1 MNGALVKSMVDVVLP
16 CRSHEVEGIRRGS
29 LEASRAVLSLV
40 RERGSDGDPRPEDSS
55 GGSEGDAASSAAAG
69 DGDTAAT
76 GGPIAVAPI
85 VAAVVSSLPTRR
97 RPTRKLSLLWL
108 AVLLES
114 FPTSVAAQRDAVF
127 PVLLASLRDRAD
139 DIAVLGMDILCR
151 MCAADAAPAPGDLFT
166 AFISGLLALL
176 RSDPPFLAHRL
187 PLVLRRAAVTL
198 DTLARQSPGG
208 SGAALTA
215 CELYQ
220 RLAESLAAEPD
231 VAFAKAVVERLALIL
246 FTCEEMAGVRAALV
260 APSTNAAAA
269 AAATAAAAGGGGGG
283 VGNRMVAGR
292 QPQPVTGNTVQGG
305 SPLLAVLLRAFSHSV
320 GSALLLALL
329 SRCYDLSARLVASF
343 GRLEISLAFLIDMDR
358 LVRMVESP
366 VMARLRLDL
375 LDPAANPGLVVALRG
390 VLMTL
395 PQGAA

>member
-292 QPQPVTGNTVQGG
+292 QPQPDTGNTVQGG